1 MDDYESRHIYYTYI
15 NFLWIT
21 NLIWSE
27 GIITLKKEIFK
38 NVVPKIESCG
48 VYLIDH
54 WIRIG
59 RTLEIDHPGMAS
71 KSMTKAG
78 R

>member
-1 MDDYESRHIYYTYI
+1 MNHEFNLEQRDY
-15 NFLWIT
+15 NF
-21 NLIWSE
+21 
-27 GIITLKKEIFK
+27 KKIFK

-54 WIRIG
+54 SIRIG